1 MPNIVSFCLIS
12 VHVGFEI
19 DLQTIIIWRTRSTL
33 SLANHLNQ
41 REPASHTKLRIFRI
55 KGWEKDLFPIR
66 ILHGNDYSLGWKYY
80 IFFLRFF
87 SPSLLNGLYIDAE
100 YCILLFNKCARWIW
114 NWFVDDII
122 CRTRSTLSL
131 AISQSKRTSL
141 HTKKPKY
148 W

>member
-41 REPASHTKLRIFRI
+41 REPASHTKLKIFRI
-55 KGWEKDLFPIR
+55 GWEKDLFPIR

-114 NWFVDDII
+114 NWFADDYHLTYSIHI
-122 CRTRSTLSL
+122 EFGKS
-131 AISQSKRTSL
+131 SQSKRTSL
-141 HTKKPKY
+141 AHKIKNI
-148 W
+148 